1 MNSHPSYNPLSQAS
15 SRESAAIVVHKT
27 NMFGGRLASF
37 GEIAVAAGYPCC
49 MSYLAISM
57 TTTTTTTPQATSVF
71 TAATTHHVV

>member
-1 MNSHPSYNPLSQAS
+1 
-15 SRESAAIVVHKT
+15 
-27 NMFGGRLASF
+27 MFGGRLASF